1 MIQFERGG
9 RHGKLDYLERSAGLA
24 RRLSP
29 IDKVRLIE
37 RVAPQI
43 ERDLQPDQAVT
54 RAGNSR
60 PMVATTSTLA
70 DYATVLADSD
80 HVRDQ
85 IEQWQMQSAVQPEDS
100 VTTLHQLRE
109 ARDADFDYLR

>member
-1 MIQFERGG
+1 MENSITLNEV
-9 RHGKLDYLERSAGLA
+9 LALA

-43 ERDLQPDQAVT
+43 ERDLQPDQVVS

-60 PMVATTSTLA
+60 PMVAMTSTLA
-70 DYATVLADSD
+70 DYATVLTDSD

-85 IEQWQMQSAVQPEDS
+85 IEQWQLQAAVQPEDS

>member
-1 MIQFERGG
+1 MENSITLNEV
-9 RHGKLDYLERSAGLA
+9 LALA

-43 ERDLQPDQAVT
+43 ERDLPDQSVT
-54 RAGNSR
+54 RASDSR
-60 PMVATTSTLA
+60 PMAATTSTLV

-85 IEQWQMQSAVQPEDS
+85 IEQWQLQSAVQPEDS

-109 ARDADFDYLR
+109 ARNADFDYLR

>member
-1 MIQFERGG
+1 MENSITLNEV
-9 RHGKLDYLERSAGLA
+9 LALA

-43 ERDLQPDQAVT
+43 ERDLQPDQVVS
-54 RAGNSR
+54 RVGDSR

-85 IEQWQMQSAVQPEDS
+85 IAQWQMQSAVQSEDS
-100 VTTLHQLRE
+100 VVTLHQLRE

>member
-1 MIQFERGG
+1 MENSITLNEV
-9 RHGKLDYLERSAGLA
+9 LA
-24 RRLSP
+24 LAERLSP

-43 ERDLQPDQAVT
+43 ERDLQPDQVVS
-54 RAGNSR
+54 RMGDSR
-60 PMVATTSTLA
+60 PMAVTAST
-70 DYATVLADSD
+70 LADSD
-80 HVRDQ
+80 HVRDR
-85 IEQWQMQSAVQPEDS
+85 IEQWQLQSAVQPEDS

>member
-1 MIQFERGG
+1 MENSITLNEV
-9 RHGKLDYLERSAGLA
+9 LALA

-43 ERDLQPDQAVT
+43 ERDLPDQAVT
-54 RAGNSR
+54 RAGDSR

-85 IEQWQMQSAVQPEDS
+85 IEQWQMQAAVRPEDS